1 VLRPTEFPSKEPPP
15 PPSTPEDEDE
25 TSEQTLRPNSSFMNL
40 GGLSAFGRL
49 SRRST
54 GDSTKSANSNPMNL
68 DHFPNPSGAPTRQHW
83 KVGSPYSPEW
93 HCSHNTNTAHYRSPI
108 TNPLSATTRRASDT
122 LATSRAGTTAANAA
136 TYSATCTAPL
146 RSPSTRTPTSTRAAC
161 PAVHVATVTR
171 SSRNGAVSRMH
182 NPPPASLPTE
192 AAILT
197 PPLHPSPRP
206 LLLPASASRFPPRSP
221 TVSQETGI

>member
-1 VLRPTEFPSKEPPP
+1 MAYFHSPT
-15 PPSTPEDEDE
+15 
-25 TSEQTLRPNSSFMNL
+25 
-40 GGLSAFGRL
+40 
-49 SRRST
+49 
-54 GDSTKSANSNPMNL
+54 
-68 DHFPNPSGAPTRQHW
+68 
-83 KVGSPYSPEW
+83 
-93 HCSHNTNTAHYRSPI
+93 
-108 TNPLSATTRRASDT
+108 TNPLFATTRRASDT

-171 SSRNGAVSRMH
+171 SSRNGAVWRMH

-221 TVSQETGI
+221 TVSQETGIGALSRVKAFQPNLLGANNGWASRCLILGHNIFLLITTTLASIFPASNNDLVFGRVTTGYDRAETVDRRLRRILEDPGREEDFA